1 MGAEAPPPPAL
12 AGTRTAQLHCHHG
25 LALGLLL
32 LRVSRAQWPYSNIRR
47 DVMSLGRDKKGRFL
61 LATILALGGAFVISD
76 AMLAV
81 VPEPTTLILLG
92 AGLVGAAVT
101 ARRQRR

>member
-1 MGAEAPPPPAL
+1 
-12 AGTRTAQLHCHHG
+12 
-25 LALGLLL
+25 
-32 LRVSRAQWPYSNIRR
+32 
-47 DVMSLGRDKKGRFL
+47 MSLGRDKKGRFL